1 MKDPRLKNLANV
13 LINHSIDMQK
23 GDNVLV
29 EAFDIPDQLIQT
41 LIQTIAEKGGKPYV
55 WLKQNAVTRQLLLN
69 GSEEQFKAIG
79 VNELELMKQMDAY
92 IGIRGSRNV
101 NEMSDVPKE
110 KMTLYLD
117 HVLKPVHYKERVN
130 NTRWVILRYPT
141 PSFAQQAGMST
152 EAFEDFFFDVCTMDY
167 ARMAKAEEP
176 LKERMEK
183 ADRVRITGPET
194 DLRFSIKDIPVR
206 TCAGNHNI
214 PDGEVF
220 TAPVRDSVN
229 GKISYNTPTIYQGT
243 TFNDIVLIFKE
254 GKIVEATADKSVK
267 LNEILDT
274 DEGSRYIGE
283 FAIAFNPYI
292 TDPMLDILFDEKMAG
307 SFHFTPGNA
316 YEDADNSNRSN
327 VHWDMVMRQTAAFG
341 GGEIWFD
348 DELIRKD
355 GLFIPED
362 LQGLNPERLK
372 TGSR

>member
-1 MKDPRLKNLANV
+1 MKDPRLQNLADV
-13 LINHSIDMQK
+13 LINHSVAVEN

-29 EAFDIPDQLIQT
+29 EAFDIPDELVQT
-41 LIQTIAEKGGKPYV
+41 LVKTISEKGGNPYV

-69 GSEEQFKAIG
+69 GNENQFKLIG
-79 VNELELMKQMDAY
+79 ANELELMKQMDAY

-110 KMTLYLD
+110 KMNLYLD

-176 LKERMEK
+176 LKARMEK
-183 ADRVRITGPET
+183 ADKVRITGPET

-243 TFNDIVLIFKE
+243 TFNDIVLTFKD
-254 GKIVEATADKSVK
+254 GKIVEATADKTAK

-274 DEGSRYIGE
+274 DEGARYIGE

-316 YEDADNSNRSN
+316 YEDADNTNRSN
-327 VHWDMVMRQTAAFG
+327 IHWDMVMRQTAAFG

-355 GLFIPED
+355 GQFIPED

-372 TGSR
+372 NRQ

>member
-1 MKDPRLKNLANV
+1 MKDPRLKSLADV
-13 LINHSIDMQK
+13 LINHSAAVKK

-29 EAFDIPDQLIQT
+29 EAFDIPDQLVQV
-41 LIQTIAEKGGKPYV
+41 LVQTIVANGGNPFV

-69 GSEEQFKAIG
+69 ASEEQFQIIG
-79 VNELELMKQMDAY
+79 ANELELMKKMDAY

-110 KMTLYLD
+110 KMDLYLD
-117 HVLKPVHYKERVN
+117 HVLKPVHYQERVN

-141 PSFAQQAGMST
+141 PSFAHQAGMST

-176 LKERMEK
+176 LKARMEK
-183 ADRVRITGPET
+183 ADKVRIVGPDT

-229 GKISYNTPTIYQGT
+229 GKISFNTPTIYQGT
-243 TFNDIVLIFKE
+243 TFNDIVLTFNE
-254 GKIVEATADKSVK
+254 GKIVEATADKTSK

-274 DEGSRYIGE
+274 DEGARYIGE

-307 SFHFTPGNA
+307 SFHFTPGCA
-316 YEDADNSNRSN
+316 YEDADNTNRSN
-327 VHWDMVMRQTAAFG
+327 IHWDMVMRQTTAFG

-355 GLFIPED
+355 GLFVPED
-362 LQGLNPERLK
+362 LHGLNPERLK
-372 TGSR
+372 SR